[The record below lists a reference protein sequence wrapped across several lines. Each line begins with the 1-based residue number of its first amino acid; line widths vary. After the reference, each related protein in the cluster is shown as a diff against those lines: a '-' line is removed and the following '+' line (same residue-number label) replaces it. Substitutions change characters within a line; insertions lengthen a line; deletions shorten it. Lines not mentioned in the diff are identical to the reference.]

1 MSLAEE
7 IIAGKKSVSSL
18 PPGAGGASK
27 IDAAAP
33 PYAGR
38 GMVHPAIVAQTAA
51 ANVDPAKAAPVAP
64 PVAPASK
71 VSPLAA
77 LPGDMLD
84 SAGNMLLGAGKAAVG
99 TIAAPFAAV
108 GDAGANA
115 VASMLGRERPDPH
128 STLDAVLNF
137 ASQGAGEAV
146 KPFTDT
152 AAIIGNTAQGLADDA
167 GWKKAPPAVGAP
179 VAPTVAPKPAAPTL
193 PAGNAGR
200 GTVNPP
206 AVSPTTAPATPA
218 PTAPEALPTAGAP
231 SPSGP
236 SAGTIT
242 IGGKTIQIPAT
253 GDLPAIPKVGATP
266 GFIPGA
272 AGGYVGGPIGGAP
285 AGPVDSNGN
294 GTTRTAELRAQL
306 ETQRADQAHDNELN
320 QASLAASQAT
330 TKEAEAK
337 RAAWEQEVADSSIL
351 NRPTAPYGTPAQ
363 MQAQVAMA
371 QIQQQ
376 AKNARMQNQ
385 GMIRGQDIQA
395 RGQDVSAKTAEKGH
409 EVQKRGQDVSAGVQT
424 RGQDVQVQTTG
435 MNNATQTAN
444 AHLTAATQTG
454 IAAGNNAV
462 SLENNT
468 RTNAAHLEAAKLS
481 AKAQADHAA
490 LTAQGWHPSPTMPGQ
505 YFRTAQNGEIQF
517 YDPMAMAAAKGA
529 PKKGS

>member
-27 IDAAAP
+27 IDSAAP

-38 GMVHPAIVAQTAA
+38 GMVHPAVVAQAAA
-51 ANVDPAKAAPVAP
+51 ANVDPAKAAPVSP
-64 PVAPASK
+64 PVDPASK
-71 VSPLAA
+71 VSPVAA

-108 GDAGANA
+108 GDAGASA
-115 VASMLGRERPDPH
+115 LASMMGRERPDPN
-128 STLDAVLNF
+128 STLSSVLDF
-137 ASQGAGEAV
+137 TSQGASEAV
-146 KPFTDT
+146 KPFVDT
-152 AAIIGNTAQGLADDA
+152 ATIIGNAAQGAAEDA

-179 VAPTVAPKPAAPTL
+179 PVAAPKPAAP
-193 PAGNAGR
+193 PVAPAVAGNAGR
-200 GTVNPP
+200 GTVNPSM
-206 AVSPTTAPATPA
+206 ATATIPTP
-218 PTAPEALPTAGAP
+218 PTPEALPTAGAP
-231 SPSGP
+231 APTGP

-285 AGPVDSNGN
+285 SGPVDSNGN

-306 ETQRADQAHDNELN
+306 ETQRADQAHDNDLN

-330 TKEAEAK
+330 VKENEAK
-337 RAAWEQEVADSSIL
+337 REKWEQEVADSSIL
-351 NRPTAPYGTPAQ
+351 NRPSAPYGTPAQ

-371 QIQQQ
+371 QMAQQ
-376 AKNARMQNQ
+376 AKTARMQNQ

-424 RGQDVQVQTTG
+424 RGQDIQVQTTG
-435 MNNATQTAN
+435 MNNATQTQN
-444 AHLTAATQTG
+444 AALTAATQTG
-454 IAAGNNAV
+454 IAAGNNATSAANV
-462 SLENNT
+462 KA
-468 RTNAAHLEAAKLS
+468 TNEAHMAVAKL
-481 AKAQADHAA
+481 Q
-490 LTAQGWHPSPTMPGQ
+490 
-505 YFRTAQNGEIQF
+505 
-517 YDPMAMAAAKGA
+517 AMATSGRIQNLHVDPLTHMATYSMDGKVYSEPVPMGA
-529 PKKGS
+529 MEPKKAK